1 MTMRFLA
8 PLMALALLANGAP
21 NAPLA
26 TAERLADWQ
35 LSHRDDASLVSRF
48 SDETRRANSWE
59 QATFWIGMT
68 ALADHLPAD
77 RHIAEAVMAMGRGEG
92 WRPGKRPY
100 HADDQAIGQAYLWAT
115 QHGAGDAA

>member
-1 MTMRFLA
+1 MTLRFPASL
-8 PLMALALLANGAP
+8 LALALLAGGAQAAP
-21 NAPLA
+21 APASPLA
-26 TAERLADWQ
+26 AAERLADWQ
-35 LSHRDDASLVSRF
+35 LAHRDDASLVSRF

-92 WRPGKRPY
+92 WKPGKRPY
-100 HADDQAIGQAYLWAT
+100 HADDQAIGQAYLWA
-115 QHGAGDAA
+115 A